1 MSVQPEKNK
10 AQPLGIEKL
19 FFDFDYCKKSEKI
32 TETETQQRKTELKDE
47 VKHFLKQL
55 DTLNIKPLVIKTRRG
70 YHVHVFFDSIYEIN
84 NELEFWKQVYKQ
96 LQYELLKDRNYRFID
111 HSVLGDIN
119 RMCRIPLS
127 IHEISGE
134 ECIIVDTKLEQDKIR
149 SFEYFKLYGL
159 KQKDLLSAMDKAR
172 EFEKTRK

>member
-1 MSVQPEKNK
+1 
-10 AQPLGIEKL
+10 
-19 FFDFDYCKKSEKI
+19 
-32 TETETQQRKTELKDE
+32 
-47 VKHFLKQL
+47 
-55 DTLNIKPLVIKTRRG
+55 
-70 YHVHVFFDSIYEIN
+70 
-84 NELEFWKQVYKQ
+84 
-96 LQYELLKDRNYRFID
+96 
-111 HSVLGDIN
+111 
-119 RMCRIPLS
+119 MCRIPLS